1 MAKKETF
8 IVTGLAPIE
17 ADGKTFSKKG
27 EPIELTDEQAQ
38 PLLSR
43 GYLRRPKPTAKSKAS
58 D

>member
-17 ADGKTFSKKG
+17 ADGETYTTKG
-27 EPIELTDEQAQ
+27 KPIELTDDQAR
-38 PLLSR
+38 PLLAR
-43 GYLRRPKPTAKSKAS
+43 GYLRRPKPIAKPKAR